1 MRFKRCYTP
10 ILAMPSNR
18 DDKLFKKVLWFS
30 RREKFDIDFFDL
42 LLPRRT
48 VSQHPRYRSGVFR
61 SEKCSR
67 DIQYESALELKFIER
82 LERDGRVSFYWE
94 QPVRIGYRRG
104 RKRQVYT
111 PDFAIY
117 LVSHEVILAEVKDLA
132 GMLDHRVQLKAEALM
147 EFCSAHGFGM
157 LLTDGRNTPHALL
170 KGKLNRK
177 LERRIMAALE
187 TGTLEE
193 EECRRIMDECKAT
206 SRELYKVIIRQNLK
220 FRPFPFRL
228 QKGNRNAVFRRV
240 YFANESYD
248 GIIGEQL
255 LASFKK

>member
-1 MRFKRCYTP
+1 
-10 ILAMPSNR
+10 MPSHKN
-18 DDKLFKKVLWFS
+18 DKLFKQVLWFS

-61 SEKCSR
+61 SEKCGR
-67 DIQYESALELKFIER
+67 DIQYESALELNFIKR
-82 LERDGRVSFYWE
+82 LEVDCRVAFYWE
-94 QPVRIGYRRG
+94 QPIRIGYRRG
-104 RKRQVYT
+104 RKRQFYT

-117 LVSHEVILAEVKDLA
+117 LVSREVILAEVKDLA

-157 LLTDGRNTPHALL
+157 LLTDGRSTPHALL

-177 LERRIMAALE
+177 LERKIRAALE
-187 TGTLEE
+187 TGTLQE

-206 SRELYKVIIRQNLK
+206 SRELYKVIIRQSLK
-220 FRPFPFRL
+220 FRPFPFKL
-228 QKGNRNAVFRRV
+228 QKGNENAVFHRV
-240 YFANESYD
+240 FFANESYD
-248 GIIGEQL
+248 EIIGEQL
-255 LASFKK
+255 LASFNR